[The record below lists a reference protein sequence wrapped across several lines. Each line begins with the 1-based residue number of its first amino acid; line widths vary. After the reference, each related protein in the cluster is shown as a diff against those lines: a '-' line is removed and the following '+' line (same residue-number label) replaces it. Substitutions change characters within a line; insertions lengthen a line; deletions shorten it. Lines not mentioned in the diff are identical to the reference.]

1 MPEWL
6 WTTVLVLAAALG
18 YFAFVAFMGRI
29 RKGQF
34 SIQGA
39 ATDLVR
45 IRTDV
50 GTFSLNAASR
60 VLTVEVTGQ
69 RRNVPFNEIRAV
81 RYGYKTEPAWLTEL
95 AFGIDLWDMFSRWT
109 DQCEWY
115 AISLVLVQEPEIPLY
130 MAGQVERREPFLG
143 WWYRILTGALQRV
156 GMHEDVEG
164 RSRAV
169 LDEVLAAF
177 VSVGHQLRLA

>member
-18 YFAFVAFMGRI
+18 YLAFVAFIGRI

-34 SIQGA
+34 SIRDA

-69 RRNVPFNEIRAV
+69 RRAVPFNEIRAV

-109 DQCEWY
+109 DQCEWLRS
-115 AISLVLVQEPEIPLY
+115 ASS
-130 MAGQVERREPFLG
+130 
-143 WWYRILTGALQRV
+143 WS
-156 GMHEDVEG
+156 
-164 RSRAV
+164 RSRRYRCTLPGKSNVENPFSAGGTG
-169 LDEVLAAF
+169 F
-177 VSVGHQLRLA
+177 